1 MTATASSLPL
11 GTRLGEFELTGVLG
25 EGGFSVV
32 YLAVDHSLGRTVAI
46 KEFMP
51 SAIAT
56 RLPNGTVVPKAPQR
70 EDAFKA
76 GLTSFQEEAR
86 LLTRF
91 THSALIHIHRIWEQN
106 GTAYMAMQ
114 YCVGKTLRQIRHAEP
129 EAAKNEDWLKATF
142 APILDALALLH
153 TENCFHRDISPDN
166 ILILQTGAPVLLDF
180 GAARQIIG
188 DMTQA
193 LTVILKP
200 GFAPIEQYADDTSL
214 QQGTWTD
221 VYGVGAVLYYMLV
234 GKPPV
239 ASVARLVKDPMIK
252 LADSDAFSNLSR
264 PVREAIDHALA
275 VYPQQRIQSIPDLC
289 EALQLP
295 AFMPNAFFGG
305 EVAYVAPATD
315 AASSAPAHPEARSK
329 SVAGAM
335 LDSYQNLQNS
345 VLTRLTGRSPAPSAA
360 EPDTSDAGASADTP
374 ASASPA
380 DPVPE
385 ASPGAEISSTFLA
398 NAAAFQHR
406 SARRR
411 NVTLAVAGLVVVATG
426 IVFAASSLLH
436 RSPSNWDTRPYLVDN
451 GPPTTEKL
459 TIAPA
464 PDSSATAA
472 PANHQTAT
480 ASTADTTLA
489 TPEGSSPST
498 ASSDLPTPSATST
511 AATAAGPAVA
521 PPMPTAAT
529 ATEFSAAPTETAPDQ
544 TSPERKKPR
553 HAERPLKKMPP
564 PFATAAPPPEPV
576 FPAPMPAPA
585 PAPVPA
591 VSKKLT
597 AAPTEAI
604 PAKTSVVRLLIKPW
618 GSVSVD
624 GQPKGV
630 SPPLA
635 HLSLT
640 PGPHQIVITNGNF
653 PPVAQ
658 KIIVPEKGETA
669 VFHRFSADW

>member
-1 MTATASSLPL
+1 MAATASSLPL

-32 YLAVDHSLGRTVAI
+32 YLALDHSLGRTVAI

-51 SAIAT
+51 STIAT

-129 EAAKNEDWLKATF
+129 EVATSEDWLKATF

-166 ILILQTGAPVLLDF
+166 ILILQSGAPVLLDF

-221 VYGVGAVLYYMLV
+221 VYGVGAVLYYMLI

-252 LADSDAFSNLSR
+252 LADADEFAHLSR
-264 PVREAIDHALA
+264 PFREAIDHALA
-275 VYPQQRIQSIPDLC
+275 VYPQQRIQSIPELC

-295 AFMPNAFFGG
+295 VFMPNAFFGG
-305 EVAYVAPATD
+305 EVAHVAPA
-315 AASSAPAHPEARSK
+315 PEAEAVEPVHSETRSK
-329 SVAGAM
+329 SVASAV
-335 LDSYQNLQNS
+335 LDSYQSLQNS
-345 VLTRLTGRSPAPSAA
+345 VLTRLTGRSAPPAATEPDPGDAGVPADAPAASAA
-360 EPDTSDAGASADTP
+360 EPD
-374 ASASPA
+374 
-380 DPVPE
+380 PVPD

-398 NAAAFQHR
+398 SAAAFQHR

-411 NVTLAVAGLVVVATG
+411 KVLLGMAALAVVAAGL
-426 IVFAASSLLH
+426 IFAAPNVLPWFSSGA
-436 RSPSNWDTRPYLVDN
+436 DTHPRFVND

-459 TIAPA
+459 PIAPA
-464 PDSSATAA
+464 PDSSAT
-472 PANHQTAT
+472 T
-480 ASTADTTLA
+480 ASADHPTVAVSATDAAA
-489 TPEGSSPST
+489 TPQKRP
-498 ASSDLPTPSATST
+498 PSATSSATT
-511 AATAAGPAVA
+511 AAAVQAAAT
-521 PPMPTAAT
+521 PMPTATTNAQSS
-529 ATEFSAAPTETAPDQ
+529 SASTETAPVQ
-544 TSPERKKPR
+544 TPAGRKKPR
-553 HAERPLKKMPP
+553 RSEERPVRKITPP
-564 PFATAAPPPEPV
+564 VAMAAPPQEPV
-576 FPAPMPAPA
+576 FPAPMSLPA
-585 PAPVPA
+585 PAPVLA
-591 VSKKLT
+591 ASKKLNAAT
-597 AAPTEAI
+597 ADTI
-604 PAKTSVVRLLIKPW
+604 PVKTSVVQLLIKPW
-618 GSVSVD
+618 GAVSVD

-630 SPPLA
+630 SPPLT

-640 PGPHQIVITNGNF
+640 PGAHQIVITNGDF
-653 PPVAQ
+653 PPVTQ
-658 KIIVPEKGETA
+658 TVMVPETGNTA
-669 VFHRFSADW
+669 VFHRFSVDW